1 MHAAASNSEDRR
13 KQTQATRRRPVE
25 SRLQVYVAS
34 RDNEHVSRGPLRR
47 ARCGVCFC
55 NGLVHELLAPLAV
68 QRRAPKDYETVAIPA
83 KPLSHADCSKIRF
96 GQELGTVGF

>member
-1 MHAAASNSEDRR
+1 M
-13 KQTQATRRRPVE
+13 
-25 SRLQVYVAS
+25 
-34 RDNEHVSRGPLRR
+34 
-47 ARCGVCFC
+47 CFC